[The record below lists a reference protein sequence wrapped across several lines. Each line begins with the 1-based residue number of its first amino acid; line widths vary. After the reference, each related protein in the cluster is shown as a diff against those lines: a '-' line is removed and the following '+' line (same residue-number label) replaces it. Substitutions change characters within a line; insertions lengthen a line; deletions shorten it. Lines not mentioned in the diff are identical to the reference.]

1 MSVFYFFRVH
11 IGMSYSPS
19 WFIQEV
25 HQEATIMHTSS
36 EVYLLYPACSHVVS
50 IYLGWSDLFLFE
62 ACSVFHQVIEIVM
75 FSCPKYHRSFTNGKW
90 YCFNDQSVTKVSVMV
105 TVIQKNDMH
114 TAFYLIEGILRNFWE
129 LHIQD
134 LV

>member
-1 MSVFYFFRVH
+1 
-11 IGMSYSPS
+11 
-19 WFIQEV
+19 
-25 HQEATIMHTSS
+25 MHTSS
-36 EVYLLYPACSHVVS
+36 EVYLLYPTCSHVVS

-90 YCFNDQSVTKVSVMV
+90 YCFNDQSVTKVSVVV
-105 TVIQKNDMH
+105 TMIQKNDMH
-114 TAFYLIEGILRNFWE
+114 NMAFYLIEGILRNFWE